1 MIRTIARAY
10 RSAYAGLPRE
20 LWLLSLVLTVNRAGS
35 MVLPFLSL
43 YLTQVRGLPI
53 ASAGRILALYGLGA
67 IAGSYAGGWL
77 SDKIGATRTQQ
88 IALIGSGCGYMW
100 LSVLEDPGQIGLA
113 VLVLSVFVESYRPA
127 VMADMA
133 ERAEEAVRVRAFA
146 LLRLAAN
153 VGVGIGPAVGGYL
166 ALHDYR
172 WLFVADAVTCW
183 LACLMLVLLLESLH
197 GSRREARRSA
207 TGGSPWRDV
216 PFLLLM
222 SLVVVLASALFQF
235 FSTLPV
241 YYREVYGLR
250 EDAIGLL
257 LALNPLIIV
266 LFEMVLIRWVES
278 RGRLTLIGLGS
289 FLTCAG
295 LALMPLGSSV
305 AFVALTIGVWTTGE
319 MLALPMLNAAVA
331 DRASPGRRGQ
341 YMGLYTMAFSL
352 AFVFAPACGTHVYD
366 TLGPDR
372 LWLGIGVLGA
382 VLWIWAL
389 ALSRDFR
396 PRPESGAR

>member
-1 MIRTIARAY
+1 MIRTIFRAY
-10 RSAYAGLPRE
+10 RSAYAGLSRE
-20 LWLLSLVLTVNRAGS
+20 VWLLALVLVVNRAGS

-53 ASAGRILALYGLGA
+53 VAAGRILALYGLGA

-88 IALIGSGCGYMW
+88 IGLMGSGFAYLW
-100 LSVLEDPGQIGLA
+100 LSVLDDPGQISVA

-133 ERAEEAVRVRAFA
+133 ELAGETVRLRAFA

-166 ALHDYR
+166 ALHSYR

-183 LACLMLVLLLESLH
+183 LACLMLALWLDPLH
-197 GSRREARRSA
+197 GSRRDARA
-207 TGGSPWRDV
+207 TATDVSPWRDV
-216 PFLLLM
+216 PYLLLM

-241 YYREVYGLR
+241 YFREIYGFR

-266 LFEMVLIRWVES
+266 LFEMVLIRWAES
-278 RGRLTLIGLGS
+278 RGRFALIGLGA
-289 FLTCAG
+289 FLTCGG
-295 LALMPLGSSV
+295 LALMPFGRSV
-305 AFVALTIGVWTTGE
+305 AFVVLTIGVWTTGE
-319 MLALPMLNAAVA
+319 MLVLPLLNAVVA

-341 YMGLYTMAFSL
+341 YMGIYTMAYSL
-352 AFVFAPACGTHVYD
+352 ALVFAPAGGTHVYES
-366 TLGPDR
+366 LGPDR
-372 LWLGIGVLGA
+372 LWFGIGALGV
-382 VLWIWAL
+382 VLWAWAL
-389 ALSRDFR
+389 GLSRAFR
-396 PRPESGAR
+396 PRLAPDDP

>member
-20 LWLLSLVLTVNRAGS
+20 LWLLSAVLVVNRAGS

-53 ASAGRILALYGLGA
+53 AAAGKILALYGLGA

-77 SDKIGATRTQQ
+77 SDRIGATRTQQ
-88 IALIGSGCGYMW
+88 IGLIGSGFGYLW
-100 LSVLEDPGQIGLA
+100 LSVLDDAGQIGVA

-133 ERAEEAVRVRAFA
+133 ERAEETVRVRAFA

-166 ALHDYR
+166 ALHSYR
-172 WLFVADAVTCW
+172 WLFLADALTCW
-183 LACLMLVLLLESLH
+183 LACLMLALMLDPLH
-197 GSRREARRSA
+197 GSRRGASGA
-207 TGGSPWRDV
+207 AAGGSPWRDL

-222 SLVVVLASALFQF
+222 SMVIVLASALFQF

-241 YYREVYGLR
+241 YYRETYGFR

-266 LFEMVLIRWVES
+266 LFEMVLIRWVEN
-278 RGRLTLIGLGS
+278 RGRLALIGLGS
-289 FLTCAG
+289 FLTCGG

-305 AFVALTIGVWTTGE
+305 AFAAMTIAVWTTGE
-319 MLALPMLNAAVA
+319 MLALPILNVVVA
-331 DRASPGRRGQ
+331 DRAPPGRRGH
-341 YMGLYTMAFSL
+341 YMGIYTMAFSL
-352 AFVFAPACGTHVYD
+352 AFVFAPACGTYVYD

-372 LWLGIGVLGA
+372 LWFGIGVLGA
-382 VLWIWAL
+382 VLWVWAL
-389 ALSRDFR
+389 ALIRTFR
-396 PRPESGAR
+396 RRPASDGR